1 MSMPDMARLNKP
13 CLICGQA
20 GGDEAREHAW
30 PKWLEKHAPAPRR
43 REYRGAFRGSR
54 DQPRR
59 ADDSSPPRRSRRV
72 MPIGPYNFEVRGLCH
87 DCHHGIL
94 NPRIENPIQP
104 LLGGL
109 LEGETPTLRYGDQ
122 ARLATWS
129 WKTAAM
135 FNRTEDAE
143 AHAVSPAEWRWLH
156 DHARPPR
163 GARVWVGAWAGDP
176 IPWWLS
182 ATSAQPEVPGVPA
195 DAPNTYLFFFAI
207 KSVFFAVWGTSAAHL
222 LDRHGTEF
230 EPRGRLGARLR
241 QIWPVAPGASFMW
254 PPGPPLDDQDFDAL
268 YHGVQSFMRTLY
280 MDIAV
285 REGRP

>member
-1 MSMPDMARLNKP
+1 
-13 CLICGQA
+13 
-20 GGDEAREHAW
+20 
-30 PKWLEKHAPAPRR
+30 
-43 REYRGAFRGSR
+43 
-54 DQPRR
+54 
-59 ADDSSPPRRSRRV
+59 
-72 MPIGPYNFEVRGLCH
+72 MPIGPYNFEVRGLCY

-94 NPRIENPIQP
+94 NPRVESPIQP

-109 LEGETPTLRYGDQ
+109 LDGGTPKLRYGDQ
-122 ARLATWS
+122 ALFATWA

-143 AHAVSPAEWRWLH
+143 AHAVSPAEWRWLR

-163 GARVWVGAWAGDP
+163 GACVWIGAWAGDP

-182 ATSAQPEVPGVPA
+182 AGSAQPVTPGRTE

-230 EPRGRLGARLR
+230 DPGGRLGARLQR
-241 QIWPVAPGASFMW
+241 IWPVAPGDSFVW
-254 PPGPPLDDQDFDAL
+254 PPGPPLEDQDFETLHAGLPTFMKRLYLEIAAL
-268 YHGVQSFMRTLY
+268 
-280 MDIAV
+280 
-285 REGRP
+285 EGRP